1 MCGIV
6 GGVGENLDLEEFSK
20 SANLLFH
27 RGPDANGIWHS
38 EYCFLG
44 HTRLSIFDLNER
56 SNQPFSDDVDESVL
70 IYNGEIY
77 NFKEI
82 RSLLCK
88 DGINFKTDSD
98 TEIVLHSWRKWGSRC
113 FNKFK
118 GMFALAIWNPTNNE
132 LIIARD
138 RFGEKPLYYYEFE
151 KKFIFSSEIKSI
163 GKISKNSLIDLDSI
177 NDYLHWGYI
186 SSPHSILSGVKKL
199 LPGHFGLYKNGQFLE
214 KAYFN
219 RPNLLTNHSNFDY
232 NKLRGLIVEAVGN
245 NLRADVPVALSLSS
259 GIDSALIAAIAKK
272 EYNVKLQ
279 CITAGYENNPNTDER
294 DKAKYISNLYE
305 HDYHEIE
312 ISENELKADFF
323 SFCESLDEP
332 IADIAGYSYSRIFKK
347 AQEIGI
353 KVILSGIGSDELF
366 CGYELHNLNALKSRK
381 KEILRSIIPQ
391 FIRTQFSNHKEEWK
405 NQLLWPNEN
414 VVASKPQKF
423 LKRYSPTRLPKDI
436 LFKKKNENWYSGIQR
451 VLTEVW
457 LEGNSLALNDRLA
470 MRYSVECRAPF
481 LYSDLAE
488 YGQSIFFKQ
497 KDLINPKGFL
507 KKAIINDL
515 PHEILNRKK
524 MGFTPPVRKWI
535 EIISKNYSKKILECE
550 YLNKILNFESL
561 ETDDAFMVYKLALL
575 SISLNKLFSY

>member
-6 GGVGENLDLEEFSK
+6 GGVGENLELDEFSK
-20 SANLLFH
+20 SSNLLVH
-27 RGPDANGIWHS
+27 RGPDAKGIWQS
-38 EYCFLG
+38 DRCFLG

-56 SNQPFSDDVDESVL
+56 SNQPFSDGVDESVL

-98 TEIVLHSWRKWGSRC
+98 TEIVLHSWRKWGSKC
-113 FNKFK
+113 FKKFK

-132 LIIARD
+132 LVIARD

-163 GKISKNSLIDLDSI
+163 SKISRNRSIDVDSI

-199 LPGHFGLYKNGQFLE
+199 RPGHFGLYKKGQLLE
-214 KAYFN
+214 KSFFK
-219 RPNLLTNHSNFDY
+219 RPKSLTNHSNFDY
-232 NKLRGLIVEAVGN
+232 NKLRCLLVEAVGN

-294 DKAKYISNLYE
+294 DKAKYISNLFD

-312 ISENELKADFF
+312 ISENELKSDFF
-323 SFCESLDEP
+323 SFSESLDEP

-347 AQEIGI
+347 TQEIGI

-366 CGYELHNLNALKSRK
+366 CGYELHNFNALESRK
-381 KEILRSIIPQ
+381 REILRRLIPQ

-405 NQLLWPNEN
+405 NQLLWPSEN
-414 VVASKPQKF
+414 VVASKPHKF
-423 LKRYSPTRLPKDI
+423 LKRYHPTRLPKDI
-436 LFKKKNENWYSGIQR
+436 LFKRKNESWYSGIQR
-451 VLTEVW
+451 VLTDVW

-470 MRYSVECRAPF
+470 MNYSVECRTPY
-481 LYSDLAE
+481 LYPDLSNYA
-488 YGQSIFFKQ
+488 QSISFKQ
-497 KDLINPKGFL
+497 KDLKNPKGFL
-507 KKAIINDL
+507 KEAIIDYL
-515 PHEILNRKK
+515 PHEILDRKK
-524 MGFTPPVRKWI
+524 MGFTPPVRKWF
-535 EIISKNYSKKILECE
+535 EIISENYSKKILDCE